1 MNKFALPVAP
11 RDEPFHSVDDDDCAR
26 LRTTIPMSIARGNSV
41 QRSLRQAG
49 YKFVGNTARRA
60 ADAASRPRTFAPDHL
75 IHSPLPIASLKRMRS
90 IRGRRVPLL
99 IAAALLPLSL
109 AAAETPDTT
118 ERALRLDQTIQGL
131 KDEVIE
137 LTREAQDIE
146 SIALVPDY
154 QRVSVYLRVG
164 VRGLLLSEVSIS
176 IDDKTIDVYHYDEKD
191 SRALLADNSLQRL
204 LRTTVTPGP
213 HRIRI
218 EVVGK
223 YADDKEGAAP
233 TKAQFEAIFD
243 KDEREAELEFAIT
256 RASRFGE
263 ELRIG
268 LKQWRRQS

>member
-1 MNKFALPVAP
+1 
-11 RDEPFHSVDDDDCAR
+11 
-26 LRTTIPMSIARGNSV
+26 
-41 QRSLRQAG
+41 
-49 YKFVGNTARRA
+49 
-60 ADAASRPRTFAPDHL
+60 
-75 IHSPLPIASLKRMRS
+75 MRS

-99 IAAALLPLSL
+99 IVAALLPLSL

-137 LTREAQDIE
+137 LSREAQDIE

-164 VRGLLLSEVSIS
+164 VRGLLLSDVSIS

-223 YADDKEGAAP
+223 YADDKEGAPPA
-233 TKAQFEAIFD
+233 KAKFEAIFD